1 MRARYGR
8 RDKIVSPASAS
19 AHTTSQRFA
28 RRSMA
33 TVEYIRG
40 SRRQRRTTA
49 RAAAPST
56 DIPRRSMVSTD
67 GCLAAVRFDEVFG
80 LRGEPPV
87 NRYGARD
94 EDYAFFS
101 SSFRTAVAVV
111 SSTF

>member
-56 DIPRRSMVSTD
+56 HIPRRSMVSTD
-67 GCLAAVRFDEVFG
+67 GCLAAVRCDEVFG
-80 LRGEPPV
+80 VRGEPPV
-87 NRYGARD
+87 NRAPRRRLRLLLLFLPHGGRGSVLD
-94 EDYAFFS
+94 LH
-101 SSFRTAVAVV
+101 
-111 SSTF
+111 